1 MKTKLD
7 DIRAIFFPIN
17 TAEKYGYLGITYNI
31 FKKDSE
37 PYYILNNFIKNVDKM
52 VKPWWCPRWFLRY
65 LHLFG
70 NDNSIVRVRNWKL
83 HDLKNKITNGVL
95 ITDLKGKWG
104 TMRIYGY
111 FTDDIQKYADETEKK
126 LDKYIEIY

>member
-1 MKTKLD
+1 MKTKLN
-7 DIRAIFFPIN
+7 DIRAVFFPLN
-17 TAEKYGYLGITYNI
+17 TAEKYKYLGITYNI

-70 NDNSIVRVRNWKL
+70 DDNSIVRVRNRKL
-83 HDLKNKITNGVL
+83 HDLRNKITNGVL

-104 TMRIYGY
+104 TMRIYGW
-111 FTDDIQKYADETEKK
+111 FTDDIQKYADETENK